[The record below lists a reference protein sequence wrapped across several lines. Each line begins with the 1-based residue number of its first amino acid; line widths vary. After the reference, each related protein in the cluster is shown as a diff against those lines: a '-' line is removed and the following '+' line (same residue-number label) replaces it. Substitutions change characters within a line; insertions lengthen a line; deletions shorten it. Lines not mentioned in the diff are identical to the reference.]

1 MDERNPGIGFIG
13 AGVLGKGLALALVD
27 KGYRVVGVHSR
38 SASSAQWVADRVPG
52 CRVLP
57 NAQELADAAD
67 LVFITTPDSV
77 IGQVAAA
84 VSWRTG
90 QGVAHCSGADST
102 EILNAASDQGAATS
116 AFHPFQTFA
125 GLSDP
130 ADATAR
136 LAGVTFAVAG
146 NGWPFEFLRHLAGEL
161 GGLAVSISDTD
172 RPLYHAAGVIACG
185 HLLALLYSA
194 VEIWQVLGFSQEQ
207 AVGSLYPICHATLD
221 AMAKD
226 GVSASATGPIYR
238 GDIATVRA
246 HFEAIFQNLPHLA
259 PVYGTLAAASLPL
272 AAERGVA
279 LNHISAMQ
287 ELIDH
292 YTTFQ

>member
-1 MDERNPGIGFIG
+1 MDERNPAIGFIG

-38 SASSAQWVADRVPG
+38 SPISAQWIADRVPS
-52 CRVLP
+52 CRVLAT
-57 NAQELADAAD
+57 AQELAAAAD
-67 LVFITTPDSV
+67 LVFITTPDSA
-77 IGQVAAA
+77 IGQVASAI
-84 VSWRTG
+84 SWRPG
-90 QGVAHCSGADST
+90 QGVAHCSGSDST
-102 EILNAASDQGAATS
+102 EILQAASDQGAATV

-130 ADATAR
+130 ADAAAR
-136 LAGVTFAVAG
+136 LNGVTFAVAG
-146 NGWPFEFLRHLAGEL
+146 NGWPFEFLRRLAEQL
-161 GGLAVSISDTD
+161 GGLAVSIPDAD

-207 AVGSLYPICHATLD
+207 AVGILYPICHATLD
-221 AMAKD
+221 AMNKD
-226 GVSASATGPIYR
+226 GVTASATGPIYR
-238 GDIATVRA
+238 GDIATVRT
-246 HFEAIFQNLPHLA
+246 HLEAIFQNLPHLT
-259 PVYGTLAAASLPL
+259 PVYGTLAAASLPM

-279 LNHISAMQ
+279 LSQISAMQ

-292 YTTFQ
+292 YTAAE